1 MKDARKGFLKAAVLI
16 TLGVLICLV
25 LLMYAFVQ
33 KAEADKQRE
42 LATKAHEFAQ
52 QNERE
57 SILTQQRAQEA
68 KIEIEAKIEMDKLYA
83 EAIKLIA
90 EKDSIIQVLQK
101 KRKLN

>member
-1 MKDARKGFLKAAVLI
+1 MKDAGKGFLKAAVLI

-42 LATKAHEFAQ
+42 LAMKAHAFAE

-57 SILTQQRAQEA
+57 SIMAQERAQ
-68 KIEIEAKIEMDKLYA
+68 EAKIEMDKLYA

-101 KRKLN
+101 KKK

>member
-1 MKDARKGFLKAAVLI
+1 MNASRKSFLKTAVLL
-16 TLGVLICLV
+16 TLVVLICLV

-57 SILTQQRAQEA
+57 SILAQQRAQ
-68 KIEIEAKIEMDKLYA
+68 EAKIEMDKLYA

-90 EKDSIIQVLQK
+90 EKDSIIQGLQK
-101 KRKLN
+101 KRK